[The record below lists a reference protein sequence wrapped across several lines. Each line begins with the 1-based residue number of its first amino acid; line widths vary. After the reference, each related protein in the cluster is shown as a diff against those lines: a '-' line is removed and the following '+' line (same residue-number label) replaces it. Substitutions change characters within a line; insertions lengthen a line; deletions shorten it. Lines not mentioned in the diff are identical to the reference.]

1 MAKKERRKPIKS
13 RWVKLPDRLFRHVWR
28 CPRCKAEA
36 CIGPDYYE
44 ENGTPVCSDCDED
57 GVYVRTEVDMAR
69 VGPLLRRRARQRHR
83 YHDLTRTGR

>member
-1 MAKKERRKPIKS
+1 MAKKERRKPIPS

-57 GVYVRTEVDMAR
+57 GVYVRTEFDFGAHMRLV
-69 VGPLLRRRARQRHR
+69 LRRLWRKAGRHSK
-83 YHDLTRTGR
+83 